1 MMKYLKH
8 LLQRWSTARAYKKK
22 MRAIRKRDPY
32 IYK

>member
-1 MMKYLKH
+1 MINYLKQ